1 MSTSSLNISA
11 SQTGTAYTSDLNAA
25 LLAIN
30 SCHSGNTAPITEIV
44 SGKFWLDTSGTNPVL
59 KIYRNGWKSL
69 FTLNATSVDMSI
81 NVVAA
86 ANVTATST
94 VSAANVTATSTVSA
108 ANVTASNN
116 VTATGTV
123 AAASVTATG
132 TVSAANVTASNN
144 ITATNTVTAANVNT
158 TSDIRLKTKVKTLE
172 NSLEKVLQL
181 RGVSYTMNNETKIG
195 VIAQEVQGVV
205 PEVVT
210 EGSDGYLSVAY
221 GNLVGELIE
230 AIKTQQSQIE
240 ELKERLTQNDL

>member
-11 SQTGTAYTSDLNAA
+11 LQTGTAYTSDLNAA

-81 NVVAA
+81 NVVA
-86 ANVTATST
+86 
-94 VSAANVTATSTVSA
+94 AANVTATSTVSA

-240 ELKERLTQNDL
+240 ELKERLTQNGL

>member
-11 SQTGTAYTSDLNAA
+11 LQTGTAYTSDLNAA

-94 VSAANVTATSTVSA
+94 VSAANVTA
-108 ANVTASNN
+108 SNN

-123 AAASVTATG
+123 AAASVTAIG
-132 TVSAANVTASNN
+132 TVSAANVNASNN

-240 ELKERLTQNDL
+240 ELKERLTQNGL

>member
-69 FTLNATSVDMSI
+69 FTLNATSVNMSI
-81 NVVAA
+81 NVVA
-86 ANVTATST
+86 
-94 VSAANVTATSTVSA
+94 AANVTATSTVSA

-123 AAASVTATG
+123 AAASVTAIG
-132 TVSAANVTASNN
+132 TVSAANVNASNN

-240 ELKERLTQNDL
+240 ELKERLTQNGL

>member
-69 FTLNATSVDMSI
+69 FTLNATSVNMSI
-81 NVVAA
+81 NVVA
-86 ANVTATST
+86 
-94 VSAANVTATSTVSA
+94 AANVTATSTVSA

-240 ELKERLTQNDL
+240 ELKERLTQNGL

>member
-81 NVVAA
+81 NVVA
-86 ANVTATST
+86 
-94 VSAANVTATSTVSA
+94 AANVTATSTVSA

>member
-123 AAASVTATG
+123 
-132 TVSAANVTASNN
+132 SAANVNASNN

-210 EGSDGYLSVAY
+210 KGSDGYLSVAY

-240 ELKERLTQNDL
+240 ELKERLTQNGL

>member
-81 NVVAA
+81 NVVA
-86 ANVTATST
+86 
-94 VSAANVTATSTVSA
+94 AANVTATSTVSA

-240 ELKERLTQNDL
+240 ELKERLTQNGL